1 MINAIINGIFYIVQT
16 LIAVVLAPID
26 LLLANIP
33 SLTEAANGVAQLRTW
48 FYNNL
53 RFFMGTNGFLNDT
66 LKTAIIGSLTAMIFF
81 YNSQRAVSLIKL
93 AYNWLQKIKFW

>member
-1 MINAIINGIFYIVQT
+1 MINAIINGIFYVVQT

-33 SLTEAANGVAQLRTW
+33 GLTNAANGVSQLRTW
-48 FYNNL
+48 LYQNL
-53 RFFMGTNGFLNDT
+53 THFVGTNGFFNNT
-66 LKTAIIGSLTAMIFF
+66 LKTAVIGMLTAMIFF

>member
-33 SLTEAANGVAQLRTW
+33 GLTQAATGMENF
-48 FYNNL
+48 FYL
-53 RFFMGTNGFLNDT
+53 LYRYLAYFVGINGFIIPA
-66 LKTAIIGSLTAMIFF
+66 LKTALIGMLTALLFF

>member
-33 SLTEAANGVAQLRTW
+33 GLTEAANGVQSFRTNLYNLLRY
-48 FYNNL
+48 FA
-53 RFFMGTNGFLNDT
+53 GQNGFINGN
-66 LKTAIIGSLTAMIFF
+66 LKTALIGMLVAFLFF